1 MTRAHG
7 PQQNV
12 KGIHASARFRWSD
25 LTGKGL
31 SLVAWATRSRTT
43 FGATPSFR
51 KGKMKVLISIL
62 WLFLVLGGCVG
73 QVNNNSTAKT
83 RPNLSGVWV
92 LDNSRSKITDK
103 VVDYVLTIIHKEP
116 EIKMTKKYKH
126 DNREHLEEV
135 IFYTDGQPEFNSKKG
150 ARDPEPVTRWH
161 GNKLVRR
168 STNCGNRYPY
178 SNVPAYANC
187 NHRRVGTFI

>member
-1 MTRAHG
+1 M
-7 PQQNV
+7 
-12 KGIHASARFRWSD
+12 
-25 LTGKGL
+25 
-31 SLVAWATRSRTT
+31 

-62 WLFLVLGGCVG
+62 WLFLVLGVCVG
-73 QVNNNSTAKT
+73 QVNNNSAAKT

-92 LDNSRSKITDK
+92 LDISRSKLTDK
-103 VVDYVLTIIHKEP
+103 AVDYVLTIVHKEP
-116 EIKMTKKYKH
+116 EIKMTKKYRH

-168 STNCGNRYPY
+168 STTAATGIRTQTFPPMQIATTEEWELSFDGKTLTRTITTNGVLTSKVRYVFNRN
-178 SNVPAYANC
+178 S
-187 NHRRVGTFI
+187 